1 MEERTTSYRLV
12 TDAGEL
18 PSIAETLAGAEAIG
32 ADIETTALDPRD
44 GKMRLL
50 QLAALDE
57 TFVIDVFAVRDLS
70 PLKGVLES
78 GPVKALHNSK
88 FDYQFLL
95 AEYGVSLSP
104 LFDTMLAAQLLD
116 GGEYGA
122 SYALEAVAERYLDEA
137 VDKSERRADWSGD
150 LSRGQLE
157 YAARDAAI
165 LLPLRERLAEKLE
178 EEELGYTSTVEFA
191 AGAAI
196 SEMELAGVKLDVAR
210 WKELEK
216 TVRERRDR
224 AAEHLESFFPAP
236 EGVLPLEGLGP
247 RLNLNSPK
255 QITDAFRT
263 LGIELPDTKVWTLL
277 KVDHPA
283 AKALLE

>member
-1 MEERTTSYRLV
+1 MEERTMSYRLV

-18 PSIAETLAGAEAIG
+18 SGIAETLAGAEAIG

-44 GKMRLL
+44 GKTRLL
-50 QLAALDE
+50 QLATPEE

-95 AEYGVSLSP
+95 AEHGVSLSP

-137 VDKSERRADWSGD
+137 GGQSRRRADWSGE
-150 LSRGQLE
+150 LSRAQLE
-157 YAARDAAI
+157 YAAREAAI
-165 LLPLRERLAEKLE
+165 LLPLRERLAERLGE
-178 EEELGYTSTVEFA
+178 GGLGYISGGEVG
-191 AGAAI
+191 AGAGI
-196 SEMELAGVKLDVAR
+196 SE
-210 WKELEK
+210 
-216 TVRERRDR
+216 
-224 AAEHLESFFPAP
+224 
-236 EGVLPLEGLGP
+236 
-247 RLNLNSPK
+247 
-255 QITDAFRT
+255 
-263 LGIELPDTKVWTLL
+263 
-277 KVDHPA
+277 
-283 AKALLE
+283 